1 MNKKD
6 AINLFGGKAVY
17 LARAIEITEAAMSA
31 WPDQLDRPRIDR
43 VIGAA
48 VRKGIIKGCRLPECV
63 REEIEK

>member
-1 MNKKD
+1 
-6 AINLFGGKAVY
+6 
-17 LARAIEITEAAMSA
+17 MSK
-31 WPDQLDRPRIDR
+31 WPDQLTPQQANR